1 MVLAFHF
8 FFLSAQ
14 PQFWWVFDFRSAS
27 ESPAFGTG
35 GAHSPLEMQLAASDE
50 ANRSEPAI
58 RLYIPHPLPTTE
70 ALLGRGSGGA
80 RGNRREEYVGYRCTC
95 TFLVFILVLSF
106 FVFVLFSFFSL
117 FFGANVERESVLK
130 TKIIHLGFH
139 FEELRFL

>member
-58 RLYIPHPLPTTE
+58 CLYIPHPLPTTE
-70 ALLGRGSGGA
+70 ALLGQGERRGTQKSAGGI
-80 RGNRREEYVGYRCTC
+80 RRLPLHMH
-95 TFLVFILVLSF
+95 FFSF
-106 FVFVLFSFFSL
+106 YFGFELFCFRIVFVFFT
-117 FFGANVERESVLK
+117 FFGANVERESLLK
-130 TKIIHLGFH
+130 TKIIHLGCH